1 MKQAKKTV
9 TKETVTNETIETTIN
24 NKALELLEESE
35 TLQTLKNNFLKLEN
49 DGFFRINS
57 KNELLTLNELIIK
70 KHYDGETSK
79 LIQANNEEI
88 KKEKPNK
95 GNIETNIKKIET
107 LQSELKE
114 LVKPV
119 KATLNQK
126 SQLTDYDK
134 KLFFSIDG
142 LKLLL
147 TSCKM
152 TNNKIDKATVNKITV
167 TNTTKTINSLKH
179 YEATKALQT
188 AFNDCNDY
196 KFYKLQITNKQLEL
210 QLVDSK
216 NMKTRYYGILGTAKK
231 DNSIA

>member
-24 NKALELLEESE
+24 NKALELLEDSE

-49 DGFFRINS
+49 DGYFRVNS

-79 LIQANNEEI
+79 LIQENNNEL
-88 KKEKPNK
+88 KKEKPSK
-95 GNIETNIKKIET
+95 ESIETNIKKIET

-126 SQLTDYDK
+126 SQITDYDK

-147 TSCKM
+147 TSCKLV
-152 TNNKIDKATVNKITV
+152 NNKIDKATINKITV
-167 TNTTKTINSLKH
+167 TNTTKTVTTLKH

-196 KFYKLQITNKQLEL
+196 KFYKLQIINEQLEL

-216 NMKTRYYGILGTAKK
+216 NMKVRYYGILGAAKK